1 MSEIKCPHC
10 GSVFKVDDS
19 GYTEILTQVKNAEFQ
34 KELLKRENDL
44 KAIYQSNKEVEI
56 SDLKAKYNV
65 SVITLKQQISD
76 LNSKLELKDK
86 DRQLAVN
93 EATQAKENEIIK
105 LKNEL
110 DLKEK
115 QFELDKKTLSE
126 GYESELKQKQ
136 TEVDYYKE
144 LKAKLST
151 KLVGETL
158 EKHCETEFN
167 RIRMAA
173 FPNAYFEKDNDARTG
188 SKGDFIYREST
199 DDGVEFISIMFEMK
213 NENDTTATKHKNEDF
228 FKELDKDRR
237 EKGCEYAVLVTML
250 EADNEL
256 YNAGITDVSYR
267 YEKMYVIRPQ
277 CFIPIIT
284 LLRNAALNSVS
295 YKRQLA
301 EIKNQNIDISKFES
315 NLIEF
320 KERFSN
326 NYRLASE
333 KFKAAIDEIDKTIDH
348 LNKVKDALL
357 GSEKNLRLANDK
369 AQDLTIKKLT
379 KDNPTMLKKFNDLNE
394 KNN

>member
-76 LNSKLELKDK
+76 LNGKLELKDK

-158 EKHCETEFN
+158 ERH
-167 RIRMAA
+167 
-173 FPNAYFEKDNDARTG
+173 
-188 SKGDFIYREST
+188 
-199 DDGVEFISIMFEMK
+199 
-213 NENDTTATKHKNEDF
+213 
-228 FKELDKDRR
+228 
-237 EKGCEYAVLVTML
+237 
-250 EADNEL
+250 
-256 YNAGITDVSYR
+256 
-267 YEKMYVIRPQ
+267 
-277 CFIPIIT
+277 
-284 LLRNAALNSVS
+284 
-295 YKRQLA
+295 
-301 EIKNQNIDISKFES
+301 
-315 NLIEF
+315 
-320 KERFSN
+320 
-326 NYRLASE
+326 
-333 KFKAAIDEIDKTIDH
+333 
-348 LNKVKDALL
+348 
-357 GSEKNLRLANDK
+357 
-369 AQDLTIKKLT
+369 
-379 KDNPTMLKKFNDLNE
+379 
-394 KNN
+394 

>member
-76 LNSKLELKDK
+76 LNGKLELKDK

-158 EKHCETEFN
+158 ERHCETEFN

-267 YEKMYVIRPQ
+267 YEKMYVVRPQ

-315 NLIEF
+315 SLIEF

-394 KNN
+394 KNS

>member
-19 GYTEILTQVKNAEFQ
+19 GYTEILAQVKNAEFE
-34 KELLKRENDL
+34 KELSKRENNL
-44 KAIYQSNKEVEI
+44 KTVYQSSKEAEI
-56 SDLKAKYNV
+56 SELKAKYNV

-76 LNSKLELKDK
+76 LNGKLELKDK
-86 DRQLAVN
+86 DKQLAVT
-93 EATQAKENEIIK
+93 EATQSKESEIIK

-158 EKHCETEFN
+158 ERHCETEFN

-199 DDGVEFISIMFEMK
+199 DDV
-213 NENDTTATKHKNEDF
+213 
-228 FKELDKDRR
+228 
-237 EKGCEYAVLVTML
+237 V
-250 EADNEL
+250 
-256 YNAGITDVSYR
+256 
-267 YEKMYVIRPQ
+267 
-277 CFIPIIT
+277 
-284 LLRNAALNSVS
+284 
-295 YKRQLA
+295 
-301 EIKNQNIDISKFES
+301 
-315 NLIEF
+315 
-320 KERFSN
+320 
-326 NYRLASE
+326 
-333 KFKAAIDEIDKTIDH
+333 
-348 LNKVKDALL
+348 
-357 GSEKNLRLANDK
+357 
-369 AQDLTIKKLT
+369 
-379 KDNPTMLKKFNDLNE
+379 
-394 KNN
+394 

>member
-44 KAIYQSNKEVEI
+44 KAIYQSNKEAEI

-76 LNSKLELKDK
+76 LNGKLELKDK

-158 EKHCETEFN
+158 ERHCETEFN

-199 DDGVEFISIMFEMK
+199 DDGVEFISIMF
-213 NENDTTATKHKNEDF
+213 
-228 FKELDKDRR
+228 
-237 EKGCEYAVLVTML
+237 
-250 EADNEL
+250 
-256 YNAGITDVSYR
+256 
-267 YEKMYVIRPQ
+267 
-277 CFIPIIT
+277 
-284 LLRNAALNSVS
+284 
-295 YKRQLA
+295 
-301 EIKNQNIDISKFES
+301 
-315 NLIEF
+315 
-320 KERFSN
+320 
-326 NYRLASE
+326 
-333 KFKAAIDEIDKTIDH
+333 
-348 LNKVKDALL
+348 
-357 GSEKNLRLANDK
+357 
-369 AQDLTIKKLT
+369 
-379 KDNPTMLKKFNDLNE
+379 
-394 KNN
+394 

>member
-76 LNSKLELKDK
+76 LNGKLELKDK

-158 EKHCETEFN
+158 ERHCETEFN

-315 NLIEF
+315 SLIEF

-394 KNN
+394 KNS

>member
-76 LNSKLELKDK
+76 LNGKLELKDK

-315 NLIEF
+315 SLIEF

-379 KDNPTMLKKFNDLNE
+379 KDNPTMLKKFNDLND
-394 KNN
+394 KNS

>member
-44 KAIYQSNKEVEI
+44 KAIYQSNKEAEI

-76 LNSKLELKDK
+76 LNGKLELKDK

-93 EATQAKENEIIK
+93 EATQVKENEIIK

-158 EKHCETEFN
+158 ERHCETEFN

-394 KNN
+394 KNS

>member
-44 KAIYQSNKEVEI
+44 KAIYQSNKEAEI

-76 LNSKLELKDK
+76 LNGKLELKDK

-158 EKHCETEFN
+158 ERHCETEFN
-167 RIRMAA
+167 RIRTAA

-301 EIKNQNIDISKFES
+301 EIKNQDIDISKFES

-394 KNN
+394 KNS

>member
-76 LNSKLELKDK
+76 LNGKLELKDK

-158 EKHCETEFN
+158 ERHCETEFN

-267 YEKMYVIRPQ
+267 YEKMYVVRPQ
-277 CFIPIIT
+277 CFIPIIS

-379 KDNPTMLKKFNDLNE
+379 KDNPTMLKKFNDLND
-394 KNN
+394 KNS

>member
-76 LNSKLELKDK
+76 LNGKLELKDK

-158 EKHCETEFN
+158 ERHCETEFN

-394 KNN
+394 RNS

>member
-76 LNSKLELKDK
+76 LNGKLELKDK

-158 EKHCETEFN
+158 ERHCETEFN

-267 YEKMYVIRPQ
+267 YEKMYVVRPQ

-379 KDNPTMLKKFNDLNE
+379 KDNPTMLKKFNDLND
-394 KNN
+394 KNS

>member
-19 GYTEILTQVKNAEFQ
+19 GYTEILAQVKNAEFE
-34 KELLKRENDL
+34 KELSKRENNL
-44 KAIYQSNKEVEI
+44 KAVYQNSKEAEI
-56 SDLKAKYNV
+56 SELKAKYNV

-76 LNSKLELKDK
+76 LNGKLELKDK
-86 DRQLAVN
+86 DKQLAVT
-93 EATQAKENEIIK
+93 EATQSKESEIIK

-158 EKHCETEFN
+158 ERHCETEFN

-267 YEKMYVIRPQ
+267 YEKMYVVRPQ

-301 EIKNQNIDISKFES
+301 EIRNQNIDISKFES
-315 NLIEF
+315 DLIEF

-357 GSEKNLRLANDK
+357 GSERNLRLANDK

-394 KNN
+394 KNS

>member
-76 LNSKLELKDK
+76 LNGKLELKDK

-379 KDNPTMLKKFNDLNE
+379 KDNPTMLKKFNDLND
-394 KNN
+394 KNS

>member
-44 KAIYQSNKEVEI
+44 KAIYQSNKEAEI

-76 LNSKLELKDK
+76 LNGKLELKDK

-394 KNN
+394 KNS

>member
-76 LNSKLELKDK
+76 LNGKLELKDK

-394 KNN
+394 KNS

>member
-76 LNSKLELKDK
+76 LNGKLELK

-158 EKHCETEFN
+158 ERHCETEFN

-394 KNN
+394 RNS

>member
-44 KAIYQSNKEVEI
+44 KAIYQSNKEAEI

-76 LNSKLELKDK
+76 LNGKLELKDK

-158 EKHCETEFN
+158 ERHCETEFN

-267 YEKMYVIRPQ
+267 YEKMYVVRPQ

-394 KNN
+394 KNS

>member
-44 KAIYQSNKEVEI
+44 KAIYQSNKEAEI

-76 LNSKLELKDK
+76 LNGKLELKDK

-158 EKHCETEFN
+158 ERHCETEFN

-315 NLIEF
+315 SLIEF

-394 KNN
+394 KNS

>member
-44 KAIYQSNKEVEI
+44 KAIYQSNKEVEL

-76 LNSKLELKDK
+76 LNGKLELKDK

-394 KNN
+394 KNS

>member
-76 LNSKLELKDK
+76 LNGKLELKDK

-158 EKHCETEFN
+158 ERHCETEFN

-267 YEKMYVIRPQ
+267 YKKMYVIRPQ

-394 KNN
+394 KNS

>member
-44 KAIYQSNKEVEI
+44 KAIYQSNKEAEI

-76 LNSKLELKDK
+76 LNGKLELKDK

-158 EKHCETEFN
+158 ERHCETEFN

-394 KNN
+394 KNS

>member
-44 KAIYQSNKEVEI
+44 KAIYQSNKEAEI

-76 LNSKLELKDK
+76 LNGKLELKDK

-158 EKHCETEFN
+158 ERHCETEFN

-237 EKGCEYAVLVTML
+237 EKECEYAVLVTML

-394 KNN
+394 KNS

>member
-44 KAIYQSNKEVEI
+44 KAIYQSNKEAEI

-76 LNSKLELKDK
+76 LNGKLELKDK

-158 EKHCETEFN
+158 ERHCETEFN

-250 EADNEL
+250 EAGNEL

-267 YEKMYVIRPQ
+267 YEKMYVVRPQ

-394 KNN
+394 KNS

>member
-44 KAIYQSNKEVEI
+44 KAIYQSNKEAEI

-76 LNSKLELKDK
+76 LNGKLELKDK

-158 EKHCETEFN
+158 ERHCETEFN

-199 DDGVEFISIMFEMK
+199 DDGVYFISIMFEMK

-326 NYRLASE
+326 NNRLASE

-394 KNN
+394 KNS

>member
-76 LNSKLELKDK
+76 LNGKLELKDK

-320 KERFSN
+320 QERFSN

-394 KNN
+394 KNS